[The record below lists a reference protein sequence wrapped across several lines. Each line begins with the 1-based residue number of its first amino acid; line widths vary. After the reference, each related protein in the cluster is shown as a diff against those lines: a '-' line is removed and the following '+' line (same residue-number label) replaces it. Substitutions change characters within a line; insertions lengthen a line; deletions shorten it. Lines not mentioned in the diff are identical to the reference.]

1 MSDDKTLNI
10 LDIKLEDNDR
20 IIIQNSVEGGT
31 RRVSIIELLWLVYS
45 KGKKIVYNGKFLSI
59 EDLLKIAKNDFAW
72 IVFAVYSD
80 LKNRGKKVEVIGD
93 NLLLLHRDSKHI
105 EVYVLE
111 ENNLIMLNRLV
122 ELIELSHRR
131 GREVIFALVDKH
143 GDVTYYSSSP
153 ILL

>member
-1 MSDDKTLNI
+1 MSDDKVLNI

-20 IIIQNSVEGGT
+20 IIIQNSVEGAT
-31 RRVSIIELLWLVYS
+31 KRVSIIELLWLAHS
-45 KGKKIVYNGKFLSI
+45 KGKKIVYNGKILSI
-59 EDLLKIAKNDFAW
+59 EDLLKITKNDFAW
-72 IVFAVYSD
+72 IVFTVYSD

-93 NLLLLHRDSKHI
+93 NLLLLRRDSKHI

-111 ENNLIMLNRLV
+111 ENNLIMLNRLI

-131 GREVIFALVDKH
+131 GREVVFALVDKH

-153 ILL
+153 ISL

>member
-10 LDIKLEDNDR
+10 LDIELEDNDR

-31 RRVSIIELLWLVYS
+31 KRVSIIELLWLVYS

-59 EDLLKIAKNDFAW
+59 EDLLKIAKNDFVW
-72 IVFAVYSD
+72 IVFTVYSD

-93 NLLLLHRDSKHI
+93 NLLLLRRDYKHI

-111 ENNLIMLNRLV
+111 ENNLIMLSRLI

-131 GREVIFALVDKH
+131 GREVVFALVDKH

-153 ILL
+153 ISL